1 MMGKK
6 GKGAANAGKKRPD
19 DELVDLIFSWSLQD
33 VMNQDLFRDK
43 VRRSLSSLHL
53 LARWSIAVL
62 VALHRKLFFS
72 SHRSLQVVTARC
84 MRSWSLIKHA
94 AGGPCS
100 VTG

>member
-6 GKGAANAGKKRPD
+6 GKGTANAGKKRPD

-62 VALHRKLFFS
+62 VALHRKLFFFFT
-72 SHRSLQVVTARC
+72 SLSPSGYCTLCEKLV
-84 MRSWSLIKHA
+84 SD
-94 AGGPCS
+94 
-100 VTG
+100 